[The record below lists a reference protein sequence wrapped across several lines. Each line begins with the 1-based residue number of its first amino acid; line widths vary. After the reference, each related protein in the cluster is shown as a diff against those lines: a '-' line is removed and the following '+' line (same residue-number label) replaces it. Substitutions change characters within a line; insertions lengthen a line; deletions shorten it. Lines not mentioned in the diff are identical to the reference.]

1 MKKSSVA
8 GMVARYSGIILLLPA
23 CMLIGYGIG
32 GWLGRY
38 LEMSPTVS
46 IVGALFGS
54 FAGLIQV
61 FKILR
66 EKP

>member
-23 CMLIGYGIG
+23 CMLIGYGVG

-38 LEMSPTVS
+38 LGEGSTVS
-46 IVGALFGS
+46 LVGALFGS
-54 FAGLIQV
+54 VAGLIQV
-61 FKILR
+61 FRMLR